1 MAMDRNRTF
10 NRQPTA
16 LDLAAMRALD
26 TPELNDLSELT
37 SALQAMTAFAWH
49 SLRGRAFFNPA
60 RLENLGRT
68 VTAMRTARSLA
79 GH

>member
-1 MAMDRNRTF
+1 MAMDRDGMF

-16 LDLAAMRALD
+16 LDLAAMRALE

-37 SALQAMTAFAWH
+37 SALRAVTAFAWH
-49 SLRGRAFFNPA
+49 SLRGRAFFNPG
-60 RLENLGRT
+60 RLGSLGRT
-68 VTAMRTARSLA
+68 VTEMRATRPLA